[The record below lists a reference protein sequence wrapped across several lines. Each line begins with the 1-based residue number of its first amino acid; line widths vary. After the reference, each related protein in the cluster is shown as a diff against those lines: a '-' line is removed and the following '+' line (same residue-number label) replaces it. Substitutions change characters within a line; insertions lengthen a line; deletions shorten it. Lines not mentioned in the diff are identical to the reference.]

1 MRITPRLIDINGI
14 FGLTDKIV
22 LQSSSLE
29 SDAQLVKVDETFE
42 RKEPDVNQC
51 KKVKIQIIFPLPG

>member
-1 MRITPRLIDINGI
+1 MGPLEKLRLSEVMDEIS
-14 FGLTDKIV
+14 

-42 RKEPDVNQC
+42 RKLPDVNQF